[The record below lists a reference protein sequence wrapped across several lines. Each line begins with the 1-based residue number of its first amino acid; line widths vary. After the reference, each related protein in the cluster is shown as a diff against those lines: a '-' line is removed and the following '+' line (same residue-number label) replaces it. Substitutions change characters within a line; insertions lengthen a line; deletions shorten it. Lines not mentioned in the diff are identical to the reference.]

1 MANVLVLGGGFAGVV
16 AAESLAQRLGPEH
29 RITLI
34 SRHREF
40 TFFPSLVRLA
50 FGHLKLE
57 DVFFDL
63 VHAMRSRRVALTQAE
78 VTGYDPD
85 KRYVVVPRGR
95 FERRITYDYLVFAL
109 GRRLAAERVPGF
121 LEHAHHLLTVG
132 AALKFGE
139 AIKDFHGGHAVIGYC
154 QDARLAVP
162 VYETAFALDRLLRA
176 RGERDRARITIVS
189 PEKLGG
195 LLGGEAIAP
204 ALQSALDERGIEF
217 APDFPV
223 SRVTK
228 KEVWAGDGQRM
239 DYDLLML
246 IPPFQGPAEAWHIGI
261 TDPNYYIRVDSR
273 MRVHLADR
281 MYAAGDSVNFPGPKM
296 GHMAV
301 LQGEV
306 AAANLAAE
314 IEGREPEA
322 SYDHELMLVIDEGGG
337 DSIYLHHKLW
347 DEEGADLRQG
357 RFWGWAKRA
366 HTRYWT
372 RLHALRPVG
381 QAEE

>member
-16 AAESLAQRLGPEH
+16 AAESLARRLGQEH
-29 RITLI
+29 RIALV
-34 SRHREF
+34 SRRREF
-40 TFFPSLVRLA
+40 TFFPSLVRLG
-50 FGHLKLE
+50 FGRLRLE

-63 VHAMRSRRVALTQAE
+63 TSAMRSQRVALTQAE
-78 VTGYDPD
+78 VADYDPD
-85 KRYVVVPRGR
+85 KRFVVVRRGR
-95 FERRITYDYLVFAL
+95 LEWRINYDYLVFAL

-121 LEHAHHLLTVG
+121 FKYAHHLLTVD
-132 AALKFGE
+132 AALRFGE
-139 AIKDFHGGHAVIGYC
+139 AIKDFHGGHAVIDYC
-154 QDARLAVP
+154 QDARLSVP

-195 LLGGEAIAP
+195 LLGGGAIAP
-204 ALQSALDERGIEF
+204 ALQEALDERGIEF

-223 SRVTK
+223 NRVTE
-228 KEVWAGDGQRM
+228 KEVWAGAGQRLG
-239 DYDLLML
+239 YDLLML
-246 IPPFQGPAEAWHIGI
+246 IPPFQGPAEARHIGI
-261 TDPNYYIRVDSR
+261 TDTNDYIRVDGR

-281 MYAAGDSVNFPGPKM
+281 TYAAGDSVNFPGPKM

-301 LQGEV
+301 LQGQV

-314 IEGREPEA
+314 VEGREPEA
-322 SYDHELMLVIDEGGG
+322 SYDPELMLVIDEGGE
-337 DSIYLHHKLW
+337 DSIYLHHRPW
-347 DEEGADLRQG
+347 DDEGSGPRQG

-366 HTRYWT
+366 HRRYWT